1 MVTLCEQQG
10 FTLFSAIFLHLTQL
24 SRPPTT
30 SFFELCSTQPPP
42 DFVSSRGSKRPA
54 DASGDNGA
62 VEDKRA
68 RGGGGGGGGGAS
80 ASSGDAA
87 AAGGGVGGHGA
98 GGSGG
103 SGATHGLKSN
113 TAAVTAALTANDG
126 PRAIALLREMRA
138 LRQVPKLGAVQRWVR
153 ACDAAVHD
161 PAALQVLDAVLR
173 TCDPELVSVWLA
185 LVVMHHLHRGSRCTH
200 SLLPHPHFFQWVVSA
215 SIARR
220 VISRI
225 DHA

>member
-1 MVTLCEQQG
+1 MVTLSVSSL
-10 FTLFSAIFLHLTQL
+10 LFFFI
-24 SRPPTT
+24 SRDSLVLPQPR
-30 SFFELCSTQPPP
+30 SMQPPP

-68 RGGGGGGGGGAS
+68 RGGGSGGGGGAS

-87 AAGGGVGGHGA
+87 AAGGGVGGQGA

-103 SGATHGLKSN
+103 SGATHGLKST

-185 LVVMHHLHRGSRCTH
+185 LVEMLHLHRVHAFIGRDESFAPSPRSNHELC
-200 SLLPHPHFFQWVVSA
+200 
-215 SIARR
+215 SIFILHRS
-220 VISRI
+220 V
-225 DHA
+225 